1 MKSAKF
7 SLKTAEGCKRAL
19 GLCLVLIFVFGFI
32 GAVISSNGGK
42 VKMSSLTIDSR
53 GAEIRIDQYVPAG
66 VSDSDKL
73 PCILLA
79 HGRGTNR
86 GALRGIAEEL
96 ARRGFVVLNVDGY
109 GQGMSEQP
117 VSDENGHGAG
127 EFLWYGGGSFGQYD
141 ALEFA
146 RTLNFVDQERI
157 AMYGHSMGASR
168 VADAAKKDSGY
179 YTLNDLLINVLADTF
194 GQTFT
199 EEEIDQDADELAAAR
214 LSTEQL
220 EYYNALRAEKEQFY
234 NTRLKTIIGSDPGTA
249 EVEVGGYT
257 VTRPCQVNV
266 VMVNGKYDDL
276 GAGAQWS
283 PDGTTSA
290 MGGVNFDHWYSIAK
304 DGSELTEIGSM
315 NTETILNNEQLADTL
330 NNRRARMV
338 CYAPTDHCGLYFSNE
353 ANRMY
358 MVVMSQSL
366 NYNRGDL
373 TDSATVP
380 LSDTSNIW
388 IWRALCNFVAMLS
401 MIAMIFPIVALL
413 LKTKFFSGV
422 IVDSKEIESA
432 EPLSKNGRTA
442 YWVFGVITVILTF
455 LALRHANNDLP
466 PHWAGGM
473 FSQLPPKIFALVA
486 TSTIGFWFV
495 IMCAVIGLVMFI
507 AKVIVNN
514 KVGLGADVKELNL
527 LISPAAFFKA
537 LLLTVIIIASCYTAM
552 ILSMYAFGQDF
563 RFYETMFSEMRAA
576 CWSYAVPYFVVFTVM
591 YFFINLG
598 INYGARKDISESKEL
613 IMNLLFNSVGAWLVV
628 VGSYL
633 SRLAWTG
640 KSFSEFT
647 LSYSMLLY
655 IPVSVIINR
664 KCFKMTKSIWLGTF
678 INAAL
683 VAWLMTCKS
692 GVGDGYYAQ
701 GILSVLFHA

>member
-1 MKSAKF
+1 MTSTKF
-7 SLKTAEGCKRAL
+7 SLKTVDGCRRLLFLFLA
-19 GLCLVLIFVFGFI
+19 LIFVFGFI
-32 GAVISSNGGK
+32 GAIISSDGGK

-86 GALRGIAEEL
+86 GALRGIAEEF

-117 VSDENGHGAG
+117 VSDENGHGAA

-146 RTLNFVDQERI
+146 RTLNYVDQERI

-179 YTLNDLLINVLADTF
+179 YTLNDLLINVLYDTF

-199 EEEIDQDADELAAAR
+199 EEEIGMDADALAAER
-214 LSTEQL
+214 LNADQL
-220 EYYNALRAEKEQFY
+220 EYYNTLRAEKEHFF

-249 EVEVGGYT
+249 EVEVGGHT
-257 VTRPCQVNV
+257 VTRPCQVNI

-276 GAGAQWS
+276 GAGARWS
-283 PDGTTSA
+283 TDGTTSA
-290 MGGVNFDHWYSIAK
+290 MGGVYFDHWYRIAP
-304 DGSELTEIGSM
+304 DGSGLTEIGSM
-315 NTETILNNEQLADTL
+315 NTETILNDTELADAL
-330 NNRRARMV
+330 QSRSARMV

-358 MVVMSQSL
+358 YVVMSQAL
-366 NYNRGDL
+366 NFNRGDL
-373 TDSATVP
+373 TDPTTVP
-380 LSDTSNIW
+380 LSDTNNIW
-388 IWRALCNFVAMLS
+388 LYRALCNFVAMLS
-401 MIAMIFPIVALL
+401 MFGMIFPIVGLL

-422 IVDSKEIESA
+422 IAKSEEIASP
-432 EPLSKNGRTA
+432 EPLSGAGKKA
-442 YWVFGVITVILTF
+442 YWIFGVITIILTF

-473 FSQLPPKIFALVA
+473 FSQLPPNIFALVA
-486 TSTIGFWFV
+486 TSTIGFWFL
-495 IMCAVIGLVMFI
+495 IMCAVIGLVLFI
-507 AKVIVNN
+507 AKVVVN
-514 KVGLGADVKELNL
+514 KKIGIKADVKELNL
-527 LISPAAFFKA
+527 LISPAAFCKTF
-537 LLLTVIIIASCYTAM
+537 LLMVIIIASCYTM
-552 ILSMYAFGQDF
+552 MVISMYAFGQDF
-563 RFYETMFSEMRAA
+563 RFYESMFAEMRAE
-576 CWSYAVPYFVVFTVM
+576 CWVYAFPYFIVFTVM
-591 YFFINLG
+591 YFVINLG
-598 INYGARKDISESKEL
+598 INYGARKDISEGKEL
-613 IMNLLFNSVGAWLVV
+613 IMNILFNSIGAWLVV

-655 IPVSVIINR
+655 IPVSVLINR
-664 KCFKMTKSIWLGTF
+664 KLYKMTKSVWLGTLV
-678 INAAL
+678 NAAL

-701 GILSVLFHA
+701 GILSVLFNR

>member
-1 MKSAKF
+1 MKNAKF
-7 SLKTAEGCKRAL
+7 SLKTAEGCKRIL
-19 GLCLVLIFVFGFI
+19 GLCLVLIFVFGFF
-32 GAVISSNGGK
+32 GAIISSNGGT
-42 VKMSSLTIDSR
+42 VKMSTLTIDSR

-66 VSDSDKL
+66 ISDSDKL

-86 GALRGIAEEL
+86 GALRGIAEEF

-117 VSDENGHGAG
+117 ISDENGHGAG

-179 YTLNDLLINVLADTF
+179 FTLNDMLINVLYDTF

-199 EEEIDQDADELAAAR
+199 EEEIGQDADELAAAR
-214 LSTEQL
+214 LNEDQL
-220 EYYNALRAEKEQFY
+220 AYYNALRAEKEQFF

-249 EVEVGGYT
+249 EIEVGGYT

-283 PDGTTSA
+283 TDGTTSA
-290 MGGVNFDHWYSIAK
+290 MGGVNFDHWYRIAQ
-304 DGSELTEIGSM
+304 DGSGLTEIGSM
-315 NTETILNNEQLADTL
+315 NTETILNNNDLAAAL
-330 NNRRARMV
+330 ESRSARMV

-358 MVVMSQSL
+358 MVVMSQAL

-373 TDSATVP
+373 TDPSTVP
-380 LSDTSNIW
+380 LANTSNIW
-388 IWRALCNFVAMLS
+388 IWRALCNFVAMLA
-401 MIAMIFPIVALL
+401 MITMIFPIVGLL
-413 LKTKFFSGV
+413 LKTRFFSGV
-422 IVDSKEIESA
+422 IAESKEIEA
-432 EPLSKNGRTA
+432 PEPLSKNGRTA
-442 YWVFGVITVILTF
+442 YWVFGVVTIILTF

-473 FSQLPPKIFALVA
+473 FSQLPPKIFSLVA
-486 TSTIGFWFV
+486 TSTIGFWFL
-495 IMCAVIGLVMFI
+495 IMCAVIGLVLFI
-507 AKVIVNN
+507 AKVVVN
-514 KVGLGADVKELNL
+514 KTLGIAADVKELNL
-527 LISPAAFFKA
+527 KISVGAFFKS
-537 LLLTVIIIASCYTAM
+537 LLLTVIVIASCYTAM
-552 ILSMYAFGQDF
+552 VISMYIFGQDF
-563 RFYETMFSEMRAA
+563 RFYESMFAEMRAA
-576 CWSYAVPYFVVFTVM
+576 CWSYAVPYFIVFTVM
-591 YFFINLG
+591 YFIINLG
-598 INYGARKDISESKEL
+598 INYGARKDISETKEL
-613 IMNLLFNSVGAWLVV
+613 IMNVLFNSIGAWLVV
-628 VGSYL
+628 VGSYA

-664 KCFKMTKSIWLGTF
+664 KLFKMTKSVWLGTL

-683 VAWLMTCKS
+683 VSWLMVCKS

-701 GILSVLFHA
+701 GILSILFHA